1 MRRRS
6 ILSLL
11 LLFSFTFI
19 ATAQTKPRL
28 APADYGQWEI
38 LGATSLSPDGK
49 WLAYGVNRSNR
60 NSELR
65 IVSVAGG
72 EPKVAAF
79 GAQPVFSSDSR
90 WVAYGIGYS
99 EAQEEKLRKEKK
111 PIQRK
116 LGLLNL
122 TSGEQTVIEGVES
135 FAFSPNGA
143 YLALRR
149 YAPERKD
156 APPADPGS
164 ETDAAPGATLIVRQL
179 ASGRDTTFGN
189 VAEYAWQ
196 DLPRSG
202 RLLALTI
209 SAEDK
214 TGNGVQLFD
223 PETNVLR
230 VLDSSSTTYSGLTW
244 RKESADLAVL
254 RAKSD
259 ERREGATHVALA
271 WKRLGDAAEAKQV
284 YDPTADAKSPAGMR
298 TVAFR
303 RPSWSQDGGIVF
315 LGIAKWPEK
324 PASEKKPAAGNDGSV
339 AKEAAKDDD
348 EPAGV
353 DVWHARD
360 VVVMP
365 KQKIDARAERQRN
378 LLAAWQVD
386 AGRLVQLGQ
395 EREEQVTP
403 LKHQKLG
410 YVTNWSSQAMERTIG
425 RPAADL
431 YLIDLT
437 NGERTKIK
445 ERLSN
450 DFYVQASPGGRYLLY
465 VQDDHYWTVNTATR
479 AVVNITKDAQTSFID
494 RESDFTIKQKPAFGV
509 AGWTKND
516 ESVILYDKFDLWQ
529 IAPDGSRAK
538 RLTDGAAEQVRHRY
552 LRLNPD
558 EEWIDADKPAYLSL
572 FGVWSKKSGY
582 ARLRLGASAER
593 LVWLDKSVL
602 RLAKAKDAELYS
614 YSVEDFDDSPDVF
627 VGDAGLKEA
636 KQVTKTNPF
645 QNNYAWGRS
654 ELVEYKTERG
664 ERLQGALIYPAG
676 YEPGR
681 KYPMVVYLYERLSD
695 GLHRYSAP
703 SERDY
708 YNVAAF
714 TQQGYFLFQPDIRF
728 QPREPGRSV
737 VACVTPAVNK
747 VVEMGLV
754 DARKI
759 GVVGHSWG
767 GFDASYLATHSE
779 VFAAAVAGA
788 AITNLVSNY
797 GSHHFSS
804 GIAETDHI
812 ETGQQRMEV
821 PLWEDLQAY
830 VRNSAVYNAQ
840 NMKTPLLLETGD
852 NDGTVFWHQSVEL
865 YNIARRAKKDVVMLV
880 YGGEDHGLRKKANQ
894 IDYHRRIHEWFAHYL
909 KGEPAAPWIAK
920 GLNFLEREQE
930 LKQLKQQK
938 GKNINP

>member
-1 MRRRS
+1 MQRAFVAA
-6 ILSLL
+6 
-11 LLFSFTFI
+11 LFLIFGLVVFGQ
-19 ATAQTKPRL
+19 AQTKPRL
-28 APADYGQWEI
+28 TPAEYGKWET
-38 LGATSLSPDGK
+38 LGGTSLSPDGK
-49 WLAYGVNRSNR
+49 WLAVGINRSNR
-60 NSELR
+60 NNELR
-65 IVSVAGG
+65 IASVAGG
-72 EPKVAAF
+72 EPKVIAF
-79 GAQPVFSSDSR
+79 GVQPVFSSDSR
-90 WVAYGIGYS
+90 WAAYSIGYS
-99 EAQEEKLRKEKK
+99 EAQEEKLRKERK

-122 TSGEQTVIEGVES
+122 ASGEQVVIDGIES
-135 FAFSPNGA
+135 FAFSSNGA
-143 YLALRR
+143 YLAMRR

-156 APPADPGS
+156 APPAAEPAEPDS
-164 ETDAAPGATLIVRQL
+164 LPGATLIVRQL
-179 ASGRDTTFGN
+179 VSGRDTTFGN
-189 VAEYAWQ
+189 VAEYVWQ
-196 DLPRSG
+196 DLPQRG
-202 RLLALTI
+202 RLLAMTI

-214 TGNGVQLFD
+214 TGNSVQLFD

-230 VLDSSSTTYSGLTW
+230 VLDSASTSYSGLTW
-244 RKESADLAVL
+244 RKESADLAAL

-259 ERREGATHVALA
+259 DKHEGTTSIVLA
-271 WKRLGDAAEAKQV
+271 WKQLGAPAEAKQQ
-284 YDPTADAKSPAGMR
+284 YDPTTDTKFPAGMR
-298 TVAFR
+298 TVTFR
-303 RPSWSQDGGIVF
+303 RPSWSQDGSIVF
-315 LGIAKWPEK
+315 LGVAQWQTK
-324 PASEKKPAAGNDGSV
+324 PIPEKKPADAGV
-339 AKEAAKDDD
+339 AKEATKDDD

-365 KQKIDARAERQRN
+365 KQKFDARLDRQRN
-378 LLAAWQVD
+378 LLAAWHVD

-395 EREEQVTP
+395 ERDEQVTP
-403 LKHQKLG
+403 LKYQKLG
-410 YVTNWSSQAMERTIG
+410 YVTNWSAYAMERSIG

-431 YLIDLT
+431 SLLDLAT
-437 NGERTKIK
+437 GERTKIK

-450 DFYVQASPGGRYLLY
+450 DFYVQPSPGGRYLIY
-465 VQDDHYWTVNTATR
+465 FQDDHYWTVNTATR
-479 AVVNITKDAQTSFID
+479 AIVNITKAAQTSFVD
-494 RESDFTIKQKPAFGV
+494 RESDATVKQKPAFGI

-529 IAPDGSRAK
+529 VAPDGSRAK
-538 RLTDGAAEQVRHRY
+538 RLTDGAAEQVRYRY
-552 LRLNPD
+552 LRLDPNED
-558 EEWIDADKPAYLSL
+558 WIDTDKPAYLSL
-572 FGVWSKKSGY
+572 FGIWSKKSGF
-582 ARLRLGASAER
+582 ARLRIGTGNAER
-593 LVWLDKSVL
+593 LVWQDKSVV
-602 RLAKAKDAELYS
+602 RLAKAKDADVYS
-614 YSVEDFDDSPDVF
+614 YSIEDFDDSPDVF
-627 VGDAGLKEA
+627 VGDSTLKDA

-645 QNNYAWGRS
+645 QTNYAWGRS

-664 ERLQGALIYPAG
+664 EQLQGALFYPAN
-676 YEPGR
+676 YEAGK

-703 SERDY
+703 SDRDY
-708 YNVAAF
+708 YNTAVF
-714 TQQGYFLFQPDIRF
+714 TQQGYFLFQPDITF

-737 VACVTPAVNK
+737 IACVTPAVNK

-754 DARKI
+754 DARKV

-821 PLWEDLQAY
+821 PVYEDLQAY
-830 VRNSAVYNAQ
+830 IRNSAVYNVQ

-852 NDGTVFWHQSVEL
+852 NDGTVFWHQAVEL

-894 IDYHRRIHEWFAHYL
+894 VDYQRRIHEWFGHYL
-909 KGEPAAPWIAK
+909 KDEPAAPWITK
-920 GLNFLEREQE
+920 GWSFLEREQE
-930 LKQLKQQK
+930 LKQLKK
-938 GKNINP
+938 KVSP